1 MKLSII
7 IPVYNERKSLELILA
22 RIQAINLDQEI
33 IIVDDGSTD
42 GTREFL
48 KKLSETQDPI
58 PEMKIPPHPPFDKG
72 GNGWISRIRIFFQ
85 DRNQGKGAALKR
97 GIAEATGE
105 VIIIQ
110 DADQEYN
117 PEDYPKLLKPI
128 AESRAEVVYGSR
140 FLNNPR
146 RAFIFQ
152 FYWANRFLTFFS
164 NLCSGLAL
172 TDMETCYK
180 LFKSEVIKSI
190 FLEQNRFGFE
200 PEITAKLA
208 KKKVAIVEVPIS
220 YQGRSRQEGKKIN
233 WKDGFNAVWCILKYN
248 LFN

>member
-48 KKLSETQDPI
+48 RKLPETRTQA
-58 PEMKIPPHPPFDKG
+58 
-72 GNGWISRIRIFFQ
+72 GNRVRIFFQ
-85 DRNQGKGAALKR
+85 DQNQGKGAALKR

-110 DADQEYN
+110 DADLEYN

-128 AESRAEVVYGSR
+128 AESRAQVVYGSR

-190 FLEQNRFGFE
+190 SLEQNRFGFE

-233 WKDGFNAVWCILKYN
+233 WKDGFSAVWCILKYN

>member
-22 RIQAINLDQEI
+22 RVQAVNLDQEV

-48 KKLSETQDPI
+48 KIL
-58 PEMKIPPHPPFDKG
+58 PEAQAGSPV
-72 GNGWISRIRIFFQ
+72 RIFFQ
-85 DRNQGKGAALKR
+85 DRNQGKGAAVKR
-97 GIAEATGE
+97 GIAEAAGE

-110 DADQEYN
+110 DADLEYN
-117 PEDYPKLLKPI
+117 PGDYQKLLEPI
-128 AESRAEVVYGSR
+128 AAGRAEVVYGSR
-140 FLNNPR
+140 FLSNPR

-152 FYWANRFLTFFS
+152 FYWANRFLTFLF
-164 NLCSGLAL
+164 NRCSGLAL

-180 LFKSEVIKSI
+180 LFKSGLIKSI
-190 FLEQNRFGFE
+190 PLEQNRFGFE

-208 KKKVAIVEVPIS
+208 RKKIRILEVPIS
-220 YQGRSRQEGKKIN
+220 YQGRSLREGKKIK
-233 WKDGFNAVWCILKYN
+233 WRDGFNAVFCILKYN
-248 LFN
+248 FFD

>member
-22 RIQAINLDQEI
+22 RVQAVNLDQEI

-48 KKLSETQDPI
+48 KKL
-58 PEMKIPPHPPFDKG
+58 PEAQAGSPV
-72 GNGWISRIRIFFQ
+72 RIFFQ

-97 GIAEATGE
+97 GIAEAAGE

-110 DADQEYN
+110 DADLEYN
-117 PEDYPKLLKPI
+117 PGDYPKLLEPI
-128 AESRAEVVYGSR
+128 AAGRAEVVYGSR
-140 FLNNPR
+140 FLNNSR
-146 RAFIFQ
+146 RVFIFQ
-152 FYWANRFLTFFS
+152 FYWANRFLTFLS
-164 NLCSGLAL
+164 NRCSGLAL

-180 LFKSEVIKSI
+180 LFKSGLIKSI
-190 FLEQNRFGFE
+190 PLEQNRFGFE

-208 KKKVAIVEVPIS
+208 QKKVGITEVPIS
-220 YQGRSRQEGKKIN
+220 YQGRSRREGKKIK
-233 WKDGFNAVWCILKYN
+233 WQDGFNAVWCILKYN
-248 LFN
+248 LFK